1 MRVSNICN
9 RSLATCRR
17 DTTAAQIARIMR
29 DQHVGEVIVTE
40 ERGGRHCP
48 LGIVTDRE
56 LVLQVMAS
64 GLDPE
69 FTTAKDLVPKGIVET
84 VLESELIYDAI
95 WHMRSRRITHLPVVD
110 AHEGLI
116 GVLGADDISEF
127 LASELMEVARIVP
140 HHSCLSAPI
149 AQHQPQPG

>member
-17 DTTAAQIARIMR
+17 NTTATQLARIMR
-29 DQHVGEVIVTE
+29 DQHVGEIVVTE

-48 LGIVTDRE
+48 VGIVTDRQ
-56 LVLQVMAS
+56 LVAQVMAA
-64 GLDPE
+64 GIDPE
-69 FTTAKDLVPKGIVET
+69 TITANDLVPRGTAET

-95 WHMRSRRITHLPVVD
+95 WHMRSKRLSHLPVVD
-110 AHEGLI
+110 NHEALI

-127 LASELMEVARIVP
+127 LASELMEVARITP
-140 HHSCLSAPI
+140 HHACLESPS
-149 AQHQPQPG
+149 HHPQPL